1 MTYFDNTYVLKLD
14 IKEQQPNPVVRIV
27 QFDSVYLNIEL
38 YDAGKKMD
46 LKTGERFTVSV
57 EHEETGK
64 KNTGIARYDGSQFVV
79 YELRRA
85 DMDEVGTYK
94 ARFASYENRNRV
106 TSLQFRYEVYEDLE
120 TVGDPSEL
128 TMLQE
133 LFNEVEEVG
142 RVAQRQGE
150 YAEDR
155 GDYANA
161 AGDYANTA
169 GDSQIMNWLPYVKTL
184 AERSSLYPNPN
195 NGDTVYVISENKV
208 FRYDGI
214 DALDWEA
221 ISGYDTSVIQDLY
234 NTKEDKVT
242 VKGITDAIKADL
254 AALTIGGRN
263 LLSGTEL
270 LETLPF
276 RTATDKY
283 TTTTNT
289 TAKTL
294 TVAPSGSYTSGS
306 TYTYQLEKDIE
317 KGSYANLSFMARP
330 QANDGT
336 IKFKIGNGTFSTT
349 LPLGNTSSVYN
360 PYTLSVRADHTSGGN
375 IIYIEQTKGLI
386 FRNDS
391 IKVEQGNR
399 PTAWSPSYEDLYK
412 RIKTVRDIVDS
423 NVTRINALEV
433 EMNTNVVKKSV
444 YAADKTKNEERFS
457 QIIQDANGL
466 SSIVSKKVD
475 GKTVKSMINQSAEKI
490 KIKASSID
498 FDGAVVFKNK
508 NGSPDPNAFVKI
520 NGGELTSKGYY
531 TRKWRDGKN
540 RNRTQII
547 QMTDGMLRVSDPEGD
562 LIDNKIYGA
571 DYVNDKRKDGTKV
584 KNTYRSLY
592 YTSDGI
598 STFRDGSGKSF
609 DPKGKV
615 VSSGTLEFFS
625 HTYSNARGV
634 TLYSASGA
642 IGMQASANAIHL
654 DAAATLYAR
663 SRKSDLRFRPHEN
676 LRNGKNEFQMG
687 VSANNTGRFV
697 YGDISKNLGAGF
709 RFSKSSK
716 DKTIWG
722 IEANGSASSKVTLN
736 IGAIKSDTITTRN
749 GKKQVYWNGSG
760 GGTLSAKT
768 ALQAGGVRT
777 TDTNFYIGVGGE
789 VRVTNKKGYNNGK
802 TIGYLPIKASKFNT
816 VSSRKYKSNIQDL
829 EIDTLDILR
838 KTDIKQYNLNTDI
851 DNGINKTKYGV
862 ILEDT
867 PEVLHEGDAIDI
879 YGMVSILWDVVKKQ
893 QSQIEE
899 LTK

>member
-1 MTYFDNTYVLKLD
+1 MTCFDNTYVLKLD

-38 YDAGKKMD
+38 YDAGKKME
-46 LKTGERFTVSV
+46 LKNGERFTVSV

-64 KNTGIARYDGSQFVV
+64 KSTGMAKYDGNQFVI
-79 YELRRA
+79 YELRKA
-85 DMDEVGTYK
+85 DMDEIGTYK

-120 TVGDPSEL
+120 AVGDPNEL

-169 GDSQIMNWLPYVKTL
+169 GDSQIMNWVPYVKTL
-184 AERSSLYPNPN
+184 AERSEKYPNPE
-195 NGDTVYVISENKV
+195 NGYTVYVIDENKV

-221 ISGYDTSVIQDLY
+221 ISGYDTSIIQDLY
-234 NTKEDKVT
+234 NTKEDKVV
-242 VKGITDAIKADL
+242 VKAITDAIKADL
-254 AALTIGGRN
+254 SALTIGGRN

-270 LETLPF
+270 NESLSF
-276 RTATDKY
+276 RSATNKY
-283 TTTTNT
+283 SITTNT
-289 TAKTL
+289 STKTL
-294 TVAPSGSYTSGS
+294 TIAPTSEYTSGS
-306 TYTYQLEKDIE
+306 AYTFLLEKDIE
-317 KGSYANLSFMARP
+317 KGSNVNLSFVAKP
-330 QANDGT
+330 QVNDGT
-336 IKFKIGNGTFSTT
+336 LKFKIGNGTYSEAIA
-349 LPLGNTSSVYN
+349 LGNATDTYQT
-360 PYTLSVRADHTSGGN
+360 YTVSTKADHTSGGTA
-375 IIYIEQTKGLI
+375 IYIEQTKGLI

-423 NVTRINALEV
+423 NVSRINALEI
-433 EMNTNVVKKSV
+433 EMNTNVVKKLV
-444 YAADKTKNEERFS
+444 YEKDKATNEEKFS
-457 QIIQDANGL
+457 KITQTADGIK
-466 SSIVSKKVD
+466 SEVSKKVD
-475 GKTVKSMINQSAEKI
+475 GKTVKSMINQSAERI

-508 NGSPDPNAFVKI
+508 NGSPDPNAYVKI
-520 NGGELTSKGYY
+520 SGGELTSKGYY

-540 RNRTQII
+540 RNRNQII

-562 LIDNKIYGA
+562 LIDNKIYGH
-571 DYVNDKRKDGTKV
+571 DYVNDIQKDGSK
-584 KNTYRSLY
+584 KKSTYRSLY

-609 DPKGKV
+609 NPKGKV
-615 VSSGTLEFFS
+615 VSSGTIEFFS
-625 HTYSNARGV
+625 HAYSRQRGL
-634 TLYSASGA
+634 TLYSAGGA
-642 IGMQASANAIHL
+642 IGLQTAAGAIHL
-654 DAAATLYAR
+654 DATATLYAR

-676 LRNGKNEFQMG
+676 LRTGKNEFQMG
-687 VSANNTGRFV
+687 VSTNKTGRFV

-736 IGAIKSDTITTRN
+736 IGAIKSDTITSRN
-749 GKKQVYWNGSG
+749 GKKEVYWNGTGNGNLASKG
-760 GGTLSAKT
+760 ALLSD
-768 ALQAGGVRT
+768 GIRT
-777 TDTNFYIGVGGE
+777 TKNNFYIGVGGE
-789 VRVTNKKGYNNGK
+789 ARITNKKGYNNGK

-829 EIDTLDILR
+829 EIDTLDILK

-851 DNGINKTKYGV
+851 ENGINKTKYGV

-879 YGMVSILWDVVKKQ
+879 YGMVSILWDVVKKHQ
-893 QSQIEE
+893 QQIEK

>member
-1 MTYFDNTYVLKLD
+1 MTCFDNTYILKLD

-38 YDAGKKMD
+38 YDAGKKME
-46 LKTGERFTVSV
+46 LKNGERFTVSV

-64 KNTGIARYDGSQFVV
+64 KSTGMAKYDGNQFVV
-79 YELRRA
+79 YELRKS
-85 DMDEVGTYK
+85 DMDEIGTYK

-120 TVGDPSEL
+120 TVGDPNEL

-142 RVAQRQGE
+142 RVTQRQGE

-169 GDSQIMNWLPYVKTL
+169 GDSQIMNWVPYVKTL
-184 AERSSLYPNPN
+184 AERSEKYPNPE
-195 NGDTVYVISENKV
+195 NGYTVYVIDENKV

-221 ISGYDTSVIQDLY
+221 ISGYDTSVIQDIY
-234 NTKEDKVT
+234 NTKEDKV
-242 VKGITDAIKADL
+242 VVDALRDELRAV
-254 AALTIGGRN
+254 TIGGRN
-263 LLSGTEL
+263 LLSGTEFNEPL
-270 LETLPF
+270 SF
-276 RTATDKY
+276 RSATNKY
-283 TTTTNT
+283 SITTNIGS
-289 TAKTL
+289 KTL
-294 TVAPSGSYTSGS
+294 TIAPTTDYTSGS
-306 TYTYQLEKDIE
+306 AYTFQLEKDIE
-317 KGSYANLSFMARP
+317 NGSYVNLSFVAKS
-330 QANDGT
+330 QANGGT
-336 IKFKIGNGTFSTT
+336 LKFKIGNGTFSEAIS
-349 LPLGNTSSVYN
+349 LGNASDVYRT
-360 PYTLSVRADHTSGGN
+360 YTIPIKTDHTSGGTA
-375 IIYIEQTKGLI
+375 IYIEQTKGLI

-399 PTAWSPSYEDLYK
+399 PTAWTPSYEDLYK
-412 RIKTVRDIVDS
+412 RIKTVRDIVDN
-423 NVTRINALEV
+423 NVSRINALEV

-444 YAADKTKNEERFS
+444 YAIDKSKNEERFS

-508 NGSPDPNAFVKI
+508 NGSPDPNAYVKI
-520 NGGELTSKGYY
+520 NGGTLTTSGYY
-531 TRKWRDGKN
+531 SRTWRDGKK
-540 RNRTQII
+540 RNRVQITQMI
-547 QMTDGMLRVSDPEGD
+547 DGMLRIADPKGD
-562 LIDNKIYGA
+562 YIDSGVYGIDYLNK
-571 DYVNDKRKDGTKV
+571 VDKNGNKSS
-584 KNTYRSLY
+584 YRTLY
-592 YTSDGI
+592 YSSDGI
-598 STFRDGSGKSF
+598 STYKDGSGKSF
-609 DPKGKV
+609 NPKGKI
-615 VSSGTLEFFS
+615 VSSGTIEFFS
-625 HTYSNARGV
+625 HAYSKARGL
-634 TLYSASGA
+634 TLYSAGGA
-642 IGMQASANAIHL
+642 IGLQTAAGAIHL
-654 DAAATLYAR
+654 DATATLYAR

-676 LRNGKNEFQMG
+676 LRTGNNEFQMG
-687 VSANNTGRFV
+687 VSTNKTGRFV

-851 DNGINKTKYGV
+851 DNGIDKTKYGV

-893 QSQIEE
+893 QKQIEE

>member
-79 YELRRA
+79 YELRKA

-106 TSLQFRYEVYEDLE
+106 SSLQFRYEVYEDLE
-120 TVGDPSEL
+120 VVGDPNEL

-142 RVAQRQGE
+142 RVTQRQGE

-234 NTKEDKVT
+234 NTKEDKV
-242 VKGITDAIKADL
+242 VVDALRDELRAV
-254 AALTIGGRN
+254 TIGGRN

-270 LETLPF
+270 NEALPF

-317 KGSYANLSFMARP
+317 KDSYVNLSFMARP

-336 IKFKIGNGTFSTT
+336 IKFKIGNGTYSTA
-349 LPLGNTSSVYN
+349 LPLGNTSSTYN
-360 PYTLSVRADHTSGGN
+360 TYTLSVRADHTSGGN

-423 NVTRINALEV
+423 NVSRINALEV

-466 SSIVSKKVD
+466 TSIVGKKVD
-475 GKTVKSMINQSAEKI
+475 GQTVKSMINQSAEKI

-508 NGSPDPNAFVKI
+508 GNKIDPNSYISI
-520 NGGELTSKGYY
+520 NGGKLISKGYY
-531 TRKWRDGKN
+531 ERTFRDGKK
-540 RNRTQII
+540 RNRVQVTTLDQG
-547 QMTDGMLRVSDPEGD
+547 MVRVTDPQGNK
-562 LIDNKIYGA
+562 IDNYGE
-571 DYVNDKRKDGTKV
+571 GM
-584 KNTYRSLY
+584 RSLY

-598 STFRDGSGKSF
+598 STFKDGSGRAYN
-609 DPKGKV
+609 PKAKII
-615 VSSGTLEFFS
+615 SSGTIEFFS
-625 HTYSNARGV
+625 HAYSSRRGITMYAAGALGLQSYNNAVHVDAAG
-634 TLYSASGA
+634 TLY
-642 IGMQASANAIHL
+642 N
-654 DAAATLYAR
+654 R
-663 SRKSDLRFRPHEN
+663 SRKSDIRFRPHES

-687 VSANNTGRFV
+687 VSTNNTGRFV
-697 YGDISKNLGAGF
+697 YGDTSKNLGVGF
-709 RFSKSSK
+709 RMSKSSK

-722 IEANGSASSKVTLN
+722 IEASGSASSKVTLN
-736 IGAIKSDTITTRN
+736 IGAIKSDTITSRN
-749 GKKQVYWNGSG
+749 GKKEVYWNGSG
-760 GGTLSAKT
+760 GGTLSAKSSLT
-768 ALQAGGVRT
+768 AGGIKSNAS
-777 TDTNFYIGVGGE
+777 NFYIGVSGE
-789 VRVTNKKGYNNGK
+789 LRVTNKKGYNNGK
-802 TIGYLPIKASKFNT
+802 TVGYLPVKASKFNS
-816 VSSRKYKSNIQDL
+816 VSSRKYKSNIEDL
-829 EIDTLDILR
+829 QIDTLDILK
-838 KTDIKQYNLNTDI
+838 KTEIKQYNLNSDL
-851 DNGINKTKYGV
+851 DAGIKKTKYGV

-867 PEVLHEGDAIDI
+867 PEVLHEDDAIDI

-893 QSQIEE
+893 QAQIEE

>member
-1 MTYFDNTYVLKLD
+1 MTCFDNTYVLKLD

-120 TVGDPSEL
+120 IVGDPNEL

-169 GDSQIMNWLPYVKTL
+169 GDSQIMNWVPYVKTL
-184 AERSSLYPNPN
+184 AERSEKYPNPE
-195 NGDTVYVISENKV
+195 NGYTVYVIDENKV

-234 NTKEDKVT
+234 NTKEDKVV
-242 VKGITDAIKADL
+242 VKAITDAIKADL

-306 TYTYQLEKDIE
+306 TYTYQLEKEIE
-317 KGSYANLSFMARP
+317 KDSYVNLSFMARP

-336 IKFKIGNGTFSTT
+336 IKFKIGNGTYSTT

-360 PYTLSVRADHTSGGN
+360 SYTLSVRADHTSGGN

-391 IKVEQGNR
+391 IKIEQGNR

-423 NVTRINALEV
+423 NVSRINALEV

-466 SSIVSKKVD
+466 SSIVGKKVD
-475 GKTVKSMINQSAEKI
+475 GQTVKSMINQSAEKI

-508 NGSPDPNAFVKI
+508 GNKLDPNSYVSI
-520 NGGELTSKGYY
+520 NGGKLISKGYY
-531 TRKWRDGKN
+531 ERTFRDGKK
-540 RNRTQII
+540 RNRVQVTTLDQG
-547 QMTDGMLRVSDPEGD
+547 MVRVTDPQGNK
-562 LIDNKIYGA
+562 IDNYGE
-571 DYVNDKRKDGTKV
+571 GM
-584 KNTYRSLY
+584 RSLY

-598 STFRDGSGKSF
+598 STFKDGSGRAYN
-609 DPKGKV
+609 PKAKII
-615 VSSGTLEFFS
+615 SSGTIEFFS
-625 HTYSNARGV
+625 HAYSSRRGITMYAAGALGLQSYNNAVHVDAAG
-634 TLYSASGA
+634 TLY
-642 IGMQASANAIHL
+642 N
-654 DAAATLYAR
+654 R
-663 SRKSDLRFRPHEN
+663 SRKSIVVFRPQEN
-676 LRNGKNEFQMG
+676 LRKGKNEFQMG
-687 VSANNTGRFV
+687 VSTNNTGRLV
-697 YGDISKNLGAGF
+697 YGDTSKNLGAGF

-722 IEANGSASSKVTLN
+722 IEASGSASSKVTLN
-736 IGAIKSDTITTRN
+736 IGAIKSDTITSRN
-749 GKKQVYWNGSG
+749 GKKEVYWNGSG
-760 GGTLSAKT
+760 GGTLSAKSSLT
-768 ALQAGGVRT
+768 AGGIKSNAS
-777 TDTNFYIGVGGE
+777 NFYIGVSGE
-789 VRVTNKKGYNNGK
+789 LRVTNKKGYNNGK
-802 TIGYLPIKASKFNT
+802 TVGYLPVKASKFNS
-816 VSSRKYKSNIQDL
+816 VSSRKYKSNIEDL
-829 EIDTLDILR
+829 QIDTLDILK
-838 KTDIKQYNLNTDI
+838 KTEIKQYNLNSDL
-851 DNGINKTKYGV
+851 DAGIKKTKYGV

-867 PEVLHEGDAIDI
+867 PEVLHEDDAIDI

-893 QSQIEE
+893 QAQIEE